1 MEKERGGGGGDKNN
15 VIVFLDVSDHLDL
28 DLEAPLYYSKL
39 KETLF
44 NI

>member
-1 MEKERGGGGGDKNN
+1 MKREGVGAGGGDKNN
-15 VIVFLDVSDHLDL
+15 VIVFLDVLDHL

>member
-1 MEKERGGGGGDKNN
+1 MEREGGGVGDKNN
-15 VIVFLDVSDHLDL
+15 VIIFLDVLDHLDL